1 MKRSTFTSTGS
12 LPWQSVQE
20 STVLDGQRV
29 APSGDCSSFTAQVAI
44 PLFQALLTGVF
55 VGGGSWLLWYA
66 FVAPETAKLA
76 GLAMALLGAGAA
88 WLVLMADSRGLLRLY
103 ETFGSGARQ
112 EELEPQQPQPP
123 AERVVFVHSGDQPKI
138 DTPQPDP
145 ERPQP
150 SDFER
155 LLAIA
160 LAEGTASLEDHFRR
174 SYVQEVRDKL
184 ISGGFA
190 SWRSAKGSKGK
201 TAGWQLTERGKK
213 LAERAKEQVGS
224 R

>member
-1 MKRSTFTSTGS
+1 MRRHTFTHTADQ
-12 LPWQSVQE
+12 PWQSVQE
-20 STVLDGQRV
+20 STILDGQRV

-44 PLFQALLTGVF
+44 PLFQALLTGAF

-66 FVAPETAKLA
+66 FVAPETAKVA

-103 ETFGSGARQ
+103 ESFGSGARQ
-112 EELEPQQPQPP
+112 EEQEEEKPQPP
-123 AERVVFVHSGDQPKI
+123 AERVVFVHTGETPRI

-145 ERPQP
+145 VRPQP

-190 SWRSAKGSKGK
+190 CWRSAKGK

-213 LAERAKEQVGS
+213 LAERAREQVGK
-224 R
+224 